1 MQILTIGL
9 NHKTAPVEVR
19 ERLAFMPHSLPAALK
34 SLRQTKSILECAI
47 LSTCNRMELVVVC
60 DQLHTA
66 RYYTKTFLEQW
77 FRIEKSQFVDHL
89 YFFEDKDAV
98 QHLFEVTCGL
108 DSMVLGE
115 TQILGQVREA
125 MERAQEA
132 GTTGTLLNKLFK
144 QAVTVGKKAHS
155 ETEIG
160 QNAVSISSAAI
171 ELGKRIFGDFSGKT
185 VLILGAG
192 KMGELT
198 AKHLQ
203 ANGAKKVIVANR
215 TLERAKELATR
226 ISADVC
232 SLSELE
238 SALAQSDV
246 VISSTGSNG
255 TILSKDLVTRTMQK
269 RRHRSLFLIDI
280 AVPRDIDPEVNQT
293 ENVFLYDIDD
303 LQEIVTINKEARA
316 KEAKKVKG
324 FIAEE
329 TEAFLHWLQTLGV
342 VPLITALREKALEAQ
357 GAAMLRIERKL
368 PDLTERERKI
378 ISKQTKSIVNQL
390 LRDPIM
396 QIKELAGQPGASE
409 ALDMFEKIFALQD
422 FLPEDEEYRRS
433 TREARQLKMSQV
445 SIRS

>member
-1 MQILTIGL
+1 MHILTIGL

-19 ERLAFMPHSLPAALK
+19 ERLAFMPQSLPAALK

-47 LSTCNRMELVVVC
+47 LSTCNRMEIYIVC
-60 DQLHTA
+60 DQLHTG

-77 FRIEKSQFVDHL
+77 FRIEKAQFVDHL
-89 YFFEDKDAV
+89 YFLQARDAV
-98 QHLFEVTCGL
+98 QHLFEVACGL

-125 MERAQEA
+125 MEMAQEA
-132 GTTGTLLNKLFK
+132 GTTGTLLNKLFR

-160 QNAVSISSAAI
+160 QNAVSISSAAV
-171 ELGKRIFGDFSGKT
+171 ELGKRIFGDFIGKT

-203 ANGAKKVIVANR
+203 ANGARKVIVANR
-215 TLERAKELATR
+215 TLTRAKELAAR
-226 ISADVC
+226 ISGEVC

-238 SALAQSDV
+238 GALAQTDV
-246 VISSTGSNG
+246 VISSTGSKG
-255 TILSKDLVTRTMQK
+255 TILSSELVTRTMQK

-280 AVPRDIDPEVNQT
+280 AVPRDIDPEVNKT

-303 LQEIVTINKEARA
+303 LEEIVALNKEERA

-329 TEAFLHWLQTLGV
+329 TLAFLHWVQTLGV

-357 GAAMLRIERKL
+357 ADAMLRIERKL
-368 PDLTERERKI
+368 PDLSERERKI

-396 QIKELAGQPGASE
+396 QIKELAAQPGADE
-409 ALDMFEKIFALQD
+409 ALEMFGKIFALQD
-422 FLPEDEEYRRS
+422 YLPEDEEKREPI
-433 TREARQLKMSQV
+433 REARQLKMSQV
-445 SIRS
+445 SIRT